1 MTYGAPEV
9 NGLSNGASDDGRPA
23 RASRRAGFRRAA
35 AVGTTGLLV
44 GLVACDLWVTGVR
57 TWWDRHSF
65 TSCVV
70 SSLLV
75 LGVTVLIIDEVLARR
90 QRKERS
96 VSVAVQAVIVYG
108 QARHSY
114 EAVMA
119 AVVAGS
125 DRGAGD
131 GVVAEQGAQVDASD
145 EVRILASMIL
155 IASPVLFDDP
165 EARLFL
171 EDVQRLAATM
181 YGALSLR
188 KISPE
193 PPTGDGDDTL
203 VRLRAGRSKMD
214 AHARPLAARL
224 ADRDRVPLEALAER
238 PPVPAPAPGGTA
250 R

>member
-1 MTYGAPEV
+1 M
-9 NGLSNGASDDGRPA
+9 
-23 RASRRAGFRRAA
+23 
-35 AVGTTGLLV
+35 
-44 GLVACDLWVTGVR
+44 
-57 TWWDRHSF
+57 
-65 TSCVV
+65 
-70 SSLLV
+70 

-214 AHARPLAARL
+214 AHALSSCCPVSGQGQGSTRGPRRETARSRPGAR
-224 ADRDRVPLEALAER
+224 RNSSVGR
-238 PPVPAPAPGGTA
+238 PPSSLRGYGSS
-250 R
+250 